1 MKCSG
6 GASQSN
12 PSYFYES
19 IQNSEQPISSFEQNF
34 NCRYAYGRAAE
45 TVLLSE
51 KGQDY
56 MGFAVDGGTCSFVLC
71 DGVGLSYRG
80 DFASQFLGRNLL
92 EWLRK
97 GNELSAHQ
105 FERKLQE
112 LTELSSREADLY
124 RVEEG
129 TPQLLKEVLQEKQRL
144 GSESMYIC
152 GRIEMPNRIHRK
164 GKMWLAWQGDSR
176 LRFFHEQ
183 TELSSQ
189 FGDNFNTAERWSTRH
204 GAVGGK
210 PHVYQCR
217 LEQVTGYRLL
227 MYSDGLND
235 LDPISEMVPNDEV
248 QVLMNALHTD
258 GLEDDASFLEIMW

>member
-1 MKCSG
+1 MKSSG
-6 GASQSN
+6 TFKSHS
-12 PSYFYES
+12 SYFYES
-19 IQNSEQPISSFEQNF
+19 KQNSEQPISSFEQDF
-34 NCRYAYGRAAE
+34 TCRFAYGRAAE

-56 MGFAVDGGTCSFVLC
+56 MGFAVDSGACSFVLC

-80 DFASQFLGRNLL
+80 DFASKFLGKNLL

-97 GNELSAHQ
+97 GNGLSAQQ

-129 TPQLLKEVLQEKQRL
+129 TPPLLKEVLEEKQRL

-152 GRIEMPNRIHRK
+152 GRVDLPNRIHRK
-164 GKMWLAWQGDSR
+164 GRLWLAWQGDSR
-176 LRFFHEQ
+176 LRLFHDQ
-183 TELSSQ
+183 TELSAR
-189 FGDNFNTAERWSTRH
+189 FGDNFHTAERWSTRH
-204 GAVGGK
+204 GTVGGK
-210 PHVYQCR
+210 PHVFQCS
-217 LEQVTGYRLL
+217 LDYLTGYRLL

-235 LDPISEMVPNDEV
+235 LDPISERVPDTEV